1 VKAHGGEVKTEP
13 VIQLTSEETLAN
25 TIVNRL
31 LAQGLLPES
40 LAEET
45 YYGLSEGRLRE
56 SDWRLLA
63 EKALAI
69 ENGGRD
75 ES

>member
-1 VKAHGGEVKTEP
+1 MNKQKSADAHTT
-13 VIQLTSEETLAN
+13 IQLTVEERVAN

-31 LAQGLLPES
+31 IIQGLLPES
-40 LAEET
+40 LAEEIF
-45 YYGLSEGRLRE
+45 YALSEGHLRE

-63 EKALAI
+63 EKALANK
-69 ENGGRD
+69 NGGAN